1 MTILEHYN
9 KLMEI
14 AKKAIIYET
23 IQSQLGWDFE
33 TQMPPKGIQQR
44 SLQFSVLS
52 ADMHKMISDP
62 EIGKLIK
69 MIKED
74 DDYSNMTQE
83 QKRNLYL
90 IEKEYKKATRLPV
103 ELVQEIAS
111 HQVKAIQ
118 IWKNAKAAKDFS
130 LFKDALQKAI
140 DLQIKR
146 AKYLDPDKEPY
157 DVLLDLYEPNITA
170 KEITKLFDE
179 LKAGL
184 VPLIQ
189 KIRTAPKQPDTSF
202 LTRSVPINIQEKLST
217 ELSNIIH
224 YDLQRG
230 SVTTTEHPFT
240 SGYYDDVRIT
250 THYYENEFDNSMFS
264 ILHEGGHA
272 IYEQNL
278 PPKYIYQPLGKAIS
292 LGFHEAQSRFIE
304 NIIGRSR
311 EFWEFY
317 YENGFK
323 KLTGDIFAD
332 IDLDKFVHAINNVVP
347 SKIRVTADEVTYCLH
362 VIIRFEIERDIVAG
376 KISIDELPTLWNQKY
391 KEYLGVD
398 IEDDSEGVMQD
409 THWAGGAIGYFPT
422 YALGNIYNAHMLS
435 VLRSEMPNYDELVRS
450 GNLKPIIEWM
460 TEKVHKQASLYDPV
474 ELITKITGELVN
486 TKYFIEYC
494 EKKYSK
500 LYGF

>member
-1 MTILEHYN
+1 MT
-9 KLMEI
+9 K
-14 AKKAIIYET
+14 
-23 IQSQLGWDFE
+23 
-33 TQMPPKGIQQR
+33 
-44 SLQFSVLS
+44 
-52 ADMHKMISDP
+52 
-62 EIGKLIK
+62 
-69 MIKED
+69 
-74 DDYSNMTQE
+74 E

-90 IEKEYKKATRLPV
+90 IEKEYNQATRLPV

-118 IWKNAKAAKDFS
+118 IWKNAKAAKNFE
-130 LFKDALQKAI
+130 LFKSALQKAI
-140 DLQIKR
+140 DLQIQR
-146 AKYLDPDKEPY
+146 AKYIDPEKDPF

-202 LTRSVPINIQEKLST
+202 LTRSVPIDIQEKLSID
-217 ELSNIIH
+217 LSNIVH
-224 YDLQRG
+224 YDLQGG

-240 SGYYDDVRIT
+240 TGYYDDVRIT

-264 ILHEGGHA
+264 VLHEAGHA

-278 PPKYIYQPLGKAIS
+278 PHKYMYQPLGKAIG
-292 LGFHEAQSRFIE
+292 LGLHESQSRFIE

-311 EFWEFY
+311 EFWEY
-317 YENGFK
+317 YLPKFK
-323 KLTGDIFAD
+323 NLTGDIFAD
-332 IDLDKFVHAINNVVP
+332 ISLDKFVHAINNVIP

-362 VIIRFEIERDIVAG
+362 VIIRFEIERDLIAG
-376 KISIDELPTLWNQKY
+376 KITIDELPTQWNQKY
-391 KEYLGVD
+391 KQYLGVD

-409 THWAGGAIGYFPT
+409 THWASGAVGYFPT
-422 YALGNIYNAHMLS
+422 YALGNIYNAHMLH
-435 VLRSEMPNYDELVRS
+435 VIRSEMSNYDDLVRS
-450 GNLKPIIEWM
+450 GNLKPIIDWM

-474 ELITKITGELVN
+474 ELMTKITGEPVD

-494 EKKYSK
+494 EKKYSN